1 MAKPQQSSS
10 PDDLDSLFREQ
21 AQRLFAQRV
30 YLVVHLT
37 IFAVV
42 IILSE
47 GRIVRFEL
55 MFAAWAVVML
65 AHFVFLALY
74 EQREAVI
81 RQGYHKRKLREQ
93 SQNDSA
99 EDVFYEVGDDGELVS
114 TPEDPEH
121 KSRRH
126 DAS

>member
-1 MAKPQQSSS
+1 MANPQQSSS

-37 IFAVV
+37 IFAVI
-42 IILSE
+42 IILSR
-47 GRIVRFEL
+47 GRIVKFEF

-114 TPEDPEH
+114 TPHDSEH

>member
-1 MAKPQQSSS
+1 MAKPQQSST

-37 IFAVV
+37 IFAVA

-47 GRIVRFEL
+47 GRIVKFEF

-99 EDVFYEVGDDGELVS
+99 EDVFYEVGDDGEMVN
-114 TPEDPEH
+114 TPEDPAH